1 MSTLEMVRKKNSS
14 RTAIEDDFEE
24 YKKRNLPIFVSEDD
38 SVIYYRLGFIF
49 NEFYLNISGW
59 RQELKT
65 KLTSISLISLHFIGV
80 VDEQKKGEYL
90 GSFSDTSEFLSRHP
104 KIYIISFRYKNQF
117 YILSNKKIDL

>member
-1 MSTLEMVRKKNSS
+1 M
-14 RTAIEDDFEE
+14 
-24 YKKRNLPIFVSEDD
+24 
-38 SVIYYRLGFIF
+38 IYYRLGFIF

-104 KIYIISFRYKNQF
+104 KIISSHLGIKINFIFFLTKKLIYKKF
-117 YILSNKKIDL
+117 

>member
-1 MSTLEMVRKKNSS
+1 MIETLMSTLEMVRKKNSS

-104 KIYIISFRYKNQF
+104 KIYI
-117 YILSNKKIDL
+117 